1 MSVAKRPEFMRMIED
16 AKSGKVNLILCK
28 SISRFSRNFAEAEKF
43 VHMLKACNVE
53 VRFEKEGVNSFDP
66 SSDLIFGTMA
76 AIAQEESRSISE
88 NVKWTYKRLTE
99 MGIRHVGN
107 NHLLGYDEIK
117 GKLTPNKDAWM
128 VKMMFEEYA
137 AGEAPS
143 VILQHLKE
151 KGAKRMRSDQDFD
164 WSAVLPILKNE
175 AYVGDRRIQK
185 TAPID
190 FLTKKR
196 DKTKAFESNYVQDDH
211 EGIISREV
219 WEAVQT
225 RIKAGQIDRINGLHK
240 RCNTHPLYGK
250 VFCEKCGEPYK
261 RYTCKHR
268 NGDPYKV
275 WRCRGRLHGCKS
287 KTVWED
293 RLLEAIG
300 TENREI
306 RKIIIGDE
314 GIEVSLTP
322 ACEHGKNATR
332 LVAY

>member
-1 MSVAKRPEFMRMIED
+1 
-16 AKSGKVNLILCK
+16 
-28 SISRFSRNFAEAEKF
+28 
-43 VHMLKACNVE
+43 
-53 VRFEKEGVNSFDP
+53 
-66 SSDLIFGTMA
+66 
-76 AIAQEESRSISE
+76 
-88 NVKWTYKRLTE
+88 

-225 RIKAGQIDRINGLHK
+225 RIKAG
-240 RCNTHPLYGK
+240 
-250 VFCEKCGEPYK
+250 
-261 RYTCKHR
+261 
-268 NGDPYKV
+268 
-275 WRCRGRLHGCKS
+275 
-287 KTVWED
+287 
-293 RLLEAIG
+293 
-300 TENREI
+300 
-306 RKIIIGDE
+306 
-314 GIEVSLTP
+314 
-322 ACEHGKNATR
+322 
-332 LVAY
+332 